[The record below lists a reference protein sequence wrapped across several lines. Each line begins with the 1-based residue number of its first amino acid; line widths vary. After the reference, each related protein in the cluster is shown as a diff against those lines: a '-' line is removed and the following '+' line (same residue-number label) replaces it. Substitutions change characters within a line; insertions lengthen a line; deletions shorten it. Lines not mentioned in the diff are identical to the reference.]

1 MKKRKVAS
9 KTSKST
15 SSKSKKR
22 TSTGVNV
29 YATEHDFI
37 IIAGGGLVVMLLVT
51 LFMFGII

>member
-1 MKKRKVAS
+1 MKKKKVAPRTS
-9 KTSKST
+9 KTKI
-15 SSKSKKR
+15 SKSKKR
-22 TSTGVNV
+22 TSVGVNV